1 VLYFLRPI
9 PSLKVPVAT
18 SVDVERTF
26 SKGHILLLHLHNC
39 LSVESTHS
47 LLCLGEWSLLGYVR
61 DSNVKAE
68 TLQPPIEGGEES
80 LDELQRFPKLWALCD
95 KLRAIG

>member
-1 VLYFLRPI
+1 MLYFLRPI

-26 SKGHILLLHLHNC
+26 SKGHILLSHLRNR
-39 LSVESTHS
+39 LSVESTCA

-61 DSNVKAE
+61 DSDVKAE
-68 TLQPPIEGGEES
+68 TLQPPIEGEES
-80 LDELQRFPKLWALCD
+80 LDELEDGWD
-95 KLRAIG
+95 AIIL

>member
-1 VLYFLRPI
+1 MLYFLCPI

-26 SKGHILLLHLHNC
+26 SKGRILLSHLRNR
-39 LSVESTHS
+39 LSVESTRA

-61 DSNVKAE
+61 DSDVKAE
-68 TLQPPIEGGEES
+68 TLQPPIEGEES
-80 LDELQRFPKLWALCD
+80 LDELEDGWD
-95 KLRAIG
+95 AIIL